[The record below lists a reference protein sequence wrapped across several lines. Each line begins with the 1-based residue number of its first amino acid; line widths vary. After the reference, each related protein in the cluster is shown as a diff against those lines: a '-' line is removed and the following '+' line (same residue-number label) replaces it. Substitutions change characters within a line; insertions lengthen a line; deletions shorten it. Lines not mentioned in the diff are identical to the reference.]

1 MADWLLANFRE
12 NEKRGTGIRYVVSRE
27 ERLLAL
33 GKIEREKKGERGE
46 LKGGG
51 GKRREAIDVVKR
63 NRTKKRSDD

>member
-12 NEKRGTGIRYVVSRE
+12 NEKRGTRIRYVVSRE

-46 LKGGG
+46 LKGR
-51 GKRREAIDVVKR
+51 RREKE
-63 NRTKKRSDD
+63 RSYRRGKAKPDEKT